1 MRDNDG
7 YDSNVDYLSDFNSV
21 NNTSRIYRSSTE
33 PLIKQINDLKEEV
46 IRLREEND
54 TFKMRFNN
62 LSFTEQAKSKINN
75 LEAELNDL
83 NFEGKCIETIKK
95 LSDILVSFIFN

>member
-1 MRDNDG
+1 MN
-7 YDSNVDYLSDFNSV
+7 NNSE
-21 NNTSRIYRSSTE
+21 IYKSSSE
-33 PLIKQINDLKEEV
+33 PLIKQINILKEEV
-46 IRLREEND
+46 SRLREENQ

-83 NFEGKCIETIKK
+83 NFEGKCIETIKQ
-95 LSDILVSFIFN
+95 LSDILVRFLFTNIYFYARMLIQ